1 MYMQKQE
8 ENFAKTQNEK
18 IGGESVQD
26 KKEEKSESSDSDS
39 DDSSQNGRKKIGDK
53 LFEDEDQADTRG
65 KITSK
70 NLREYAKDMD
80 PKLLKQ
86 LLETESPELN
96 PMLSELE
103 QTMN

>member
-1 MYMQKQE
+1 MKMYMQKQE

-65 KITSK
+65 KIT
-70 NLREYAKDMD
+70 
-80 PKLLKQ
+80 
-86 LLETESPELN
+86 
-96 PMLSELE
+96 
-103 QTMN
+103 